1 MSAGPAG
8 AHVSGHCA
16 EFRLHTRDNGK
27 QVLLATDPDGVA
39 AAVATIISSDL
50 AQVATALVRDRPG
63 YEPGGRP
70 DHGLKIVIDRKTE
83 IGALA
88 YYGPGGEDY
97 GPGAWVTFSN
107 ELLSPKIRLYRD
119 MDSASMFPPDAHI
132 ALSTLARAVEDF
144 RATGGLR
151 PSICMWRPST
161 VW

>member
-1 MSAGPAG
+1 MSTGPTS
-8 AHVSGHCA
+8 AHITGYCA
-16 EFRLHTRDNGK
+16 EFRLDTEEGER
-27 QVLLATDPDGVA
+27 VLLACDPDGVA
-39 AAVATIISSDL
+39 AAIATLL
-50 AQVATALVRDRPG
+50 AASLVQVPTVLVRDRPG

-70 DHGLKIVIDRKTE
+70 DHGLKIAADRGTE

-97 GPGAWVTFSN
+97 GPGAWVSYS
-107 ELLSPKIRLYRD
+107 EAEYHPEVKLYRD
-119 MDSASMFPPDAHI
+119 MASTSTFPSDSHI

-151 PSICMWRPST
+151 PTIVAWRPST